1 MPFGKLTART
11 AGAPRAPRLQ
21 EVNRGWSES
30 PFVAGN
36 VGALSPEARDLLD
49 RIFVVD
55 PARRITVAQI
65 MRHPWCARRQR
76 AALIMGIPERSR
88 PGAEHPCGARRSRP
102 ARPCTSRARKSGSA
116 LRQIAAC
123 MRCAAG
129 RYERTRGA
137 HKPARGARGG
147 GGAPGTPS
155 RWRRS
160 TRRRR
165 TRWRASKRRWT
176 RTWPA
181 AAWTLPGLRRATARW
196 TSSWPPRPSRPSQ
209 VIWNVEAARGAAWCA
224 GACGLRVEPPPWPE
238 RPYACFN

>member
-76 AALIMGIPERSR
+76 AALIMRIPERSR

-165 TRWRASKRRWT
+165 TRWRAKQKALDAHMAGRRLDPA
-176 RTWPA
+176 RVAARDRALDELVA
-181 AAWTLPGLRRATARW
+181 AATEPPEPGDLECRGRARRCLVCWRVRAACGATAVAR
-196 TSSWPPRPSRPSQ
+196 
-209 VIWNVEAARGAAWCA
+209 AAMCM
-224 GACGLRVEPPPWPE
+224 L
-238 RPYACFN
+238 